1 MNSEELMSER
11 LHVSTRKG
19 LFTLVRADSG
29 SQPWRV
35 DKVDFLGDPVG
46 LFLRD
51 PRDGAMYATLNLGHF
66 GPKLRRSDDD
76 GATWH
81 DLPLP
86 TYPTDATIYAN
97 PMAPPESEK
106 GKPHPAVLM
115 EIWAM
120 ETGGANEPG
129 TLWAGTIPGALFRSD
144 DRGQSWQ
151 MIRSLW
157 DRPER
162 KHWFGG
168 GKDEAG
174 LHSVCVDPR
183 DPQHV
188 SVALSCGGVWQTRDA
203 GATWTCTAAGM
214 RAAYMPPGQEYDP
227 NVQDPHRMVQCPA
240 NPDSLWVQHHNG
252 IFRSFDGAMQW
263 EECLDVQP
271 SGFGFAVAVHPRDPL
286 TAWFVPGKKDEFRYP
301 VDGKF
306 VVTRTRDGGRS
317 FESLTRGLPQ
327 SHAYDVVY
335 RHALDVDASGS
346 RLAMGSTTGG
356 VWTTD
361 DGGESWTELEARLPP
376 VYAVRFA

>member
-1 MNSEELMSER
+1 MSER
-11 LHVSTRKG
+11 LYVSTRKG
-19 LFTLVRADSG
+19 LVTLARTHAAE
-29 SQPWRV
+29 QPWRV
-35 DKVDFLGDPVG
+35 EKIDFLGDPVN

-51 PRDGAMYATLNLGHF
+51 PRDGTQYAALNLGHF

-76 GATWH
+76 GQTWQ

-86 TYPTDATIYAN
+86 AYPEDTFIYAN
-97 PMAPPESEK
+97 PMAPAESEK
-106 GKPHPAVLM
+106 GKQHTAVLM
-115 EIWAM
+115 EIWAL

-129 TLWAGTIPGALFRSD
+129 TIWAGTIPGALFRSD
-144 DRGQSWQ
+144 DRGSSWR
-151 MIRSLW
+151 MIRTLW

-162 KHWFGG
+162 QHWFGG

-174 LHSVCVDPR
+174 LHSICVDPR
-183 DPQHV
+183 DAKHV

-203 GATWTCTAAGM
+203 GETWTCTAAGM
-214 RAAYMPPGQEYDP
+214 RAAYMPPELQFDP
-227 NVQDPHRMVQCPA
+227 NVQDPHRMVQCPTQ
-240 NPDSLWVQHHNG
+240 PDALWVQHHNG
-252 IFRSFDGAMQW
+252 IFRSFDGAQQW
-263 EECLDVQP
+263 EECVDVQP
-271 SGFGFAVAVHPRDPL
+271 SGFGFAVAVHPTDPL

-317 FESLTRGLPQ
+317 FETLTNGLPQ
-327 SHAYDVVY
+327 SHAYDLVY
-335 RHALDVDASGS
+335 RHALDVDATGN

-361 DGGESWTELEARLPP
+361 DAGETWTELEARLPP